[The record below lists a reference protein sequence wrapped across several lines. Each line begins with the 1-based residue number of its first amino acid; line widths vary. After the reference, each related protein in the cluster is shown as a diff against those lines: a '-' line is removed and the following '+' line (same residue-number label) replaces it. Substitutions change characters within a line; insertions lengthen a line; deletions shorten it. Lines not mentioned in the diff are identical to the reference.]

1 MFESVTWCLT
11 RAYLATFWLTSHTHQ
26 LYQMFIKNKCIK
38 KLAVTLDHLNKC
50 PTYSYANLNSLLDT
64 ILPQPTHYSF
74 SYWSWTILS
83 ALIQI
88 QFCVVRPMQVQWT
101 RYSVTPILPLHIDN
115 PMTFRYI
122 QNPPKNWLT
131 NNLTS
136 SLLRRKL
143 KNIYD
148 YLTHISNLT

>member
-1 MFESVTWCLT
+1 
-11 RAYLATFWLTSHTHQ
+11 
-26 LYQMFIKNKCIK
+26 MFIKIK
-38 KLAVTLDHLNKC
+38 YIKRLAVTLDHLNKC
-50 PTYSYANLNSLLDT
+50 PTNSYANPNSLLDT
-64 ILPQPTHYSF
+64 ILPQPSHYSF
-74 SYWSWTILS
+74 SYWSWTLLS

-88 QFCVVRPMQVQWT
+88 QFCVVRPMRMQLT
-101 RYSVTPILPLHIDN
+101 RYSVIPILPLHIDK

-131 NNLTS
+131 NNLTHPR
-136 SLLRRKL
+136 LRRKL